1 MSPSTYLEAAHVSA
15 AELALS
21 LHADVVSREHLVCV
35 LLSDAESALSELV
48 EHAFADPETL
58 HQDALA
64 LAPGILVVG
73 SGATMPFSVRA
84 VRAARRAVKLAQR
97 AGLSRVTPACVLKA
111 AYEELSTDALAQLKG
126 AGCLPTGVKLEGE
139 QGDLPAGTHL
149 FHPFNDEARRTLT
162 SASRLAAQVKRRTL
176 TPADL
181 VAGALSEDAGLPQEF
196 GADAAS
202 VAVLLRPFAED
213 TTPPLPRDLKDD
225 EELSQLWSSL
235 SQGAGS
241 LEVLEVILRE
251 PEGELAQVFC
261 RQKVTSALLERSRA
275 TFVDP

>member
-1 MSPSTYLEAAHVSA
+1 MSASTYLEAARVSA

-21 LHADVVSREHLVCV
+21 LHADAVSREHLVCV
-35 LLSDAESALSELV
+35 LLSDEESALSELV

-84 VRAARRAVKLAQR
+84 VRAARRAVKLAQG
-97 AGLSRVTPACVLKA
+97 AGLSCVTPACVLKA
-111 AYEELSTDALAQLKG
+111 ASEELSSDALAQLKG

-162 SASRLAAQVKRRTL
+162 SASRLAAKVGRGTL

-181 VAGALSEDAGLPQEF
+181 VVGALSEDADLSRTF
-196 GADAAS
+196 GADSAS
-202 VAVLLRPFAED
+202 ATALLRPFAED
-213 TTPPLPRDLKDD
+213 MTPPLPRDLTDD
-225 EELSQLWSSL
+225 EELAQLWSSL
-235 SQGAGS
+235 AEGAGS
-241 LEVLEVILRE
+241 LEVLDVILRE
-251 PEGELAQVFC
+251 PDEELAQVFL
-261 RQKVTSALLERSRA
+261 RQKVTAELLERSRQ